1 MRAQLIIDCSGR
13 VLTALLLTPDGQIVP
28 VSQEIRNV
36 AARHVSMD
44 VLFDPRVPEHPDFL
58 WDDALESLGKARARD
73 FFHRARRVG
82 LRRPWDTDASSDL
95 LRLASP
101 LAVLSSATALADRVA
116 SDALPRFSLALLD
129 ALLEPAFAFVTDR
142 KLTPADVD
150 PILVVPPQT
159 GHTAWNGIQKLVRR
173 RGFRRATLVRREVAA
188 ALGLLGQSCNECV
201 VIDATDDDLRIHRLS
216 FGAAS
221 GRSVRTVRSSTL
233 RGLGW
238 SHWVSRI
245 AAALGMNASPLLDRT
260 LLALLT
266 GSPESLPTT
275 LIHAALNTALDDT
288 WIDGER
294 RAWTTRLQEQ
304 WKAVAAG
311 DARALL
317 VGEIF
322 ALEAVRRVF
331 DGESVHGGA
340 IDLPARG
347 LALGMIWLAAE
358 PSRTVLLASGG
369 SLRLDTLHG
378 DAIELLAPAQVPA
391 AGEMCHVERTFRFAG
406 EPAGD
411 NAFLVHLLWGT
422 DLVPE
427 GNATLAAVPLELQ
440 GHGDGELHVSI
451 HLRRS
456 RNGALLSGNAQVR
469 AGRNAVTAQFTHEL
483 EVRR

>member
-13 VLTALLLTPDGQIVP
+13 VMTALLVTPDGQIIP

-36 AARHVSMD
+36 ATRHVSMD
-44 VLFDPRVPEHPDFL
+44 VLFDPRVPEHPDFV

-73 FFHRARRVG
+73 LFHRARRVG
-82 LRRPWDTDASSDL
+82 LRRPWDADASSDL

-101 LAVLSSATALADRVA
+101 LAVLSSANALADRVA

-129 ALLEPAFAFVTDR
+129 ALLEPAFAFVADR
-142 KLTPADVD
+142 KLAPADVD
-150 PILVVPPQT
+150 AILVVPPQT
-159 GHTAWNGIQKLVRR
+159 GHTATNGIQKLVRR
-173 RGFRRATLVRREVAA
+173 RGFRRALLVRREIAA
-188 ALGLLGQSCNECV
+188 ALGLLGQSCNDCV
-201 VIDATDDDLRIHRLS
+201 VIDATDDDLRIHQLS
-216 FGAAS
+216 FDGTYGHS
-221 GRSVRTVRSSTL
+221 IRTVRSSTF

-245 AAALGMNASPLLDRT
+245 AAALDMNASPLLDRT
-260 LLALLT
+260 LLALLS
-266 GSPESLPTT
+266 GSPDSLPPP
-275 LIHAALNTALDDT
+275 LNHAALNTALDDT

-304 WKAVAAG
+304 RKTTAEG
-311 DARALL
+311 DTRTLL
-317 VGEIF
+317 VGDIF

-331 DGESVHGGA
+331 DGASVHGGA

-347 LALGMIWLAAE
+347 LALRMKWLADE
-358 PSRTVLLASGG
+358 PSRSILVASGG

-378 DAIELLAPAQVPA
+378 DAIELLAPTQVPE
-391 AGEMCHVERTFRFAG
+391 AGETCHVERTFRFAG
-406 EPAGD
+406 EDVGD
-411 NAFLVHLLWGT
+411 KAFLVHLLWGT

-427 GNATLAAVPLELQ
+427 GNATLAAIPLELQ
-440 GHGDGELHVSI
+440 GNGNGELHVSVA
-451 HLRRS
+451 LRRS
-456 RNGALLSGNAQVR
+456 KNGALLRGNAKAR